1 MNTKDLENR
10 LISFA
15 ALIINVIDELPN
27 TKAANH
33 LSGQLVRSGTS
44 PALNY
49 GEARG
54 AESNKD
60 FVHKLQIILKEL
72 RESLNTLKIIELANL
87 SPNLPLLNKS
97 LNECNELI
105 SIFVVSVRSSK
116 SSKTQ

>member
-1 MNTKDLENR
+1 MNTKELENR

-15 ALIINVIDELPN
+15 ALIINVINELPN

-87 SPNLPLLNKS
+87 SPISPLLNKS
-97 LNECNELI
+97 LTECNELI
-105 SIFVVSVRSSK
+105 SIFVISVRSAK
-116 SSKTQ
+116 SA